1 ADDLPEEVKDP
12 DRLWLALA
20 AYNLGMGHMNGGRA
34 IAESMGYD
42 PNSWYEMKKVLPL
55 LAKPEY
61 YARLKS
67 GRARGGEA
75 VIMVENIRTFYD
87 TLSRFEPAYKP
98 LMHCRRPAPPSPARL
113 FSCLPGRL
121 DGVPDPVLA
130 IAIGVARLG
139 IADKIV
145 ERLAVQR
152 PLLRAVVPRD
162 HGIAGGGLAIRS

>member
-1 ADDLPEEVKDP
+1 VRGIMMLTGETADRLGVKNRLDPKEAIRAGARYVADLADDLPEEVKDP

-98 LMHCRRPAPPSPARL
+98 LMH
-113 FSCLPGRL
+113 
-121 DGVPDPVLA
+121 
-130 IAIGVARLG
+130 
-139 IADKIV
+139 
-145 ERLAVQR
+145 
-152 PLLRAVVPRD
+152 
-162 HGIAGGGLAIRS
+162 